1 MKGGKQNK
9 LVCLKHMKIKVKY
22 VIENIFGTSE
32 EQIFECNVRSF
43 YEWRIELI
51 KTIQLGIHDEVVVK
65 EIKVLDK

>member
-1 MKGGKQNK
+1 
-9 LVCLKHMKIKVKY
+9 MKIKIKY

-32 EQIFECNVRSF
+32 EQMFECNVRSF

-51 KTIQLGIHDEVVVK
+51 KTIQLGVHDELIVK